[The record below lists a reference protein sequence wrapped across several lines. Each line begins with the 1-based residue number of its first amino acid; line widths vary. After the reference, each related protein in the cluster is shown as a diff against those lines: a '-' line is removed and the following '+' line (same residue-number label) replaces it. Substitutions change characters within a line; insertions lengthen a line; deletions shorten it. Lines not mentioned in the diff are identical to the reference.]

1 MSKLILAS
9 SSPRRAQLLEQ
20 VQLEHIV
27 VASDFDES
35 SITIADP
42 EEYVKTLAYKKA
54 ESIQC
59 AKYNEHVILAADTV
73 VVFEHH
79 ILEKPTN
86 DAQARSHLELLSGKT
101 HQVYTGFCL
110 LRQYDHKIIVDLEV
124 TQVVMNPIT
133 SEEIT
138 DYIRTKEPFDK
149 AGGYGI
155 QGIGAKFIK
164 EIHGDY
170 CNVVGLPINKV
181 YQYLRT
187 YF

>member
-1 MSKLILAS
+1 MSKIILAS

-20 VQLEHIV
+20 VQLDYIV
-27 VASDFDES
+27 VASDFDEA
-35 SITIADP
+35 SIIIDDP
-42 EEYVKTLAYKKA
+42 EEYVKTLACKKA

-59 AKYNEHVILAADTV
+59 AEYQEHIIIAADTV

-79 ILEKPTN
+79 ILEKPKN
-86 DAQARSHLELLSGKT
+86 DDQARSHLEMLSGRI
-101 HQVYTGFCL
+101 HQVYTGLCI
-110 LRQYDHKIIVDLEV
+110 LRPIDHKIIVDVEI

-138 DYIRTKEPFDK
+138 EYIRTKEPFDK

-170 CNVVGLPINKV
+170 FNVVGLPISKV
-181 YQYLRT
+181 YQYLKT